1 MARWAAAIF
10 ALAATVSLLS
20 LVVPHGNDVDEPVAV
35 VLAVLAYPMAAALAL
50 GGERVPRW
58 LVHAVLATGTVMVAV
73 GIHTAGTGR
82 VAGSASAFYLW
93 VAMYAAYFFS
103 RRAVA
108 AHLAVVTASYAAVLA
123 IDHESAGPALWIGMT
138 GTAIATAVVV
148 ASLAGRLRALAS
160 TDPLTAL
167 PNRRGWEVS
176 LERELA
182 RGARKQSPVCVALL
196 DLDNFKAL
204 NDDHGHLAGDRVLKV
219 VAATWLGLL
228 RDTDVLARIGGDEFS
243 VILPDC
249 PPQKAREII
258 DRLSASNPEG
268 ATCSVGLACMAG
280 GDNAHT
286 LIGRADRALY
296 EAKGR
301 GGAQVALSTETTAP

>member
-148 ASLAGRLRALAS
+148 ASLAGRLRAEEQPRSSSIEADGLRGRTS
-160 TDPLTAL
+160 
-167 PNRRGWEVS
+167 RR
-176 LERELA
+176 LRER
-182 RGARKQSPVCVALL
+182 K
-196 DLDNFKAL
+196 
-204 NDDHGHLAGDRVLKV
+204 DRP
-219 VAATWLGLL
+219 WQMQ
-228 RDTDVLARIGGDEFS
+228 RPSSR
-243 VILPDC
+243 
-249 PPQKAREII
+249 
-258 DRLSASNPEG
+258 
-268 ATCSVGLACMAG
+268 
-280 GDNAHT
+280 
-286 LIGRADRALY
+286 
-296 EAKGR
+296 
-301 GGAQVALSTETTAP
+301 